1 MEKIKDKKNHHVF
14 AFSHLKDTT
23 PITKERAKA
32 FLEMSL
38 AIKKHLKE
46 TQGIEMQ

>member
-1 MEKIKDKKNHHVF
+1 MEKIQRKKNQHIF
-14 AFSHLKDTT
+14 NLSHLDDKT
-23 PITKERAKA
+23 PVTKERAKA

-46 TQGIEMQ
+46 KQGIEMQ